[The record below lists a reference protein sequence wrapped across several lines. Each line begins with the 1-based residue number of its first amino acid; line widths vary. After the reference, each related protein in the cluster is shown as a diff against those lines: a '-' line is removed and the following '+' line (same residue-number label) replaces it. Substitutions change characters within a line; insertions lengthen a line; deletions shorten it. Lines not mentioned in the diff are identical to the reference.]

1 MEKNASIHFWF
12 QSEDYPNVDLTFD
25 CNEDLSF
32 DELVGFFRKFAFA
45 MSYHPNTIDK
55 YLGEEE

>member
-1 MEKNASIHFWF
+1 MEKNASLHFWF
-12 QSEDYPNVDLTFD
+12 QPEDYPSVDLTFD

-32 DELVGFFRKFAFA
+32 SELVSFFRKFAIA
-45 MSYHPNTIDK
+45 MSFSPATIDK